1 MKNKQLGFTLIEL
14 MISLALG
21 LIVVAAAILLFLTGQ
36 KSVAMQ
42 KGVAELQDNAN
53 FGLNY
58 ITKDIRLTNLNV
70 RSAAINDQTTYG
82 GIVLTTSNTESK
94 SNVYL
99 TGTALDADFIS
110 KNNLTSN
117 VVNSSDTAVN
127 SDQLVIQYLPQ
138 YTLDDKGTASTTD
151 DELVGGFDCE
161 GTELRFNKAS
171 TGLQVV
177 VQRYFLR
184 ADSNKATNESSA
196 LALACDAGHYALET
210 PAAISSY
217 GDAGEIIMKRVDH
230 FRVLLGVE
238 ANGMHRYMPV
248 SSYMA
253 LTAPRPR
260 ILSVQLGALVRS
272 TQPLGNDAI
281 IKSNQTFQVLDQTVK
296 VKASTDPKYIR
307 QVVSQ
312 TIALRNALGERE

>member
-110 KNNLTSN
+110 KNNLEIMKE
-117 VVNSSDTAVN
+117 SSD
-127 SDQLVIQYLPQ
+127 
-138 YTLDDKGTASTTD
+138 
-151 DELVGGFDCE
+151 F
-161 GTELRFNKAS
+161 
-171 TGLQVV
+171 
-177 VQRYFLR
+177 
-184 ADSNKATNESSA
+184 
-196 LALACDAGHYALET
+196 
-210 PAAISSY
+210 
-217 GDAGEIIMKRVDH
+217 
-230 FRVLLGVE
+230 
-238 ANGMHRYMPV
+238 
-248 SSYMA
+248 
-253 LTAPRPR
+253 
-260 ILSVQLGALVRS
+260 
-272 TQPLGNDAI
+272 
-281 IKSNQTFQVLDQTVK
+281 
-296 VKASTDPKYIR
+296 
-307 QVVSQ
+307 
-312 TIALRNALGERE
+312 